1 MSLVNIARP
10 ELRALKPYAAAAQVD
25 GSVRLNANEMPWPP
39 RGDTFRRSLNRYPE
53 VRPAKLARAL
63 AQRYGCSAEQLLVTR
78 GTSEGI
84 DLLIRACCRPGIDSV
99 LLPTPTFSMYQHYA
113 AIQGARVVECATSR
127 SEDFAVDVDALIASC
142 DETTRVVFVCSPNNP
157 TGNVWSTE
165 ELIRLLEARRDQSA
179 IVVDEAYIEFAQ
191 QESVVELL
199 NRYENLVVLRTLS
212 KALACAGARCGSV
225 IAAAAFI
232 DLISAVQAPYA
243 IATPV
248 VEIVENAL
256 QAENLDQTDQYAR
269 DIIRAREELLLAMET
284 FPFVQKAWQS
294 AANFFLVQVQDV
306 DALLEHCAEHK
317 LLLRYFGGD
326 LADCVRIT
334 VGSAEDN
341 GRLLAAFKEL
351 ADKQR

>member
-1 MSLVNIARP
+1 MSLLNIARP
-10 ELRALKPYAAAAQVD
+10 ELRTLKPYAAAAQVD
-25 GSVRLNANEMPWPP
+25 GTVRLNANEMPWPP

-53 VRPAKLARAL
+53 VRPLKLARIL
-63 AQRYGCSAEQLLVTR
+63 AQRYGCAPEQLLVTR

-84 DLLIRACCRPGIDSV
+84 DLLIRACCRPGIDNV
-99 LLPTPTFSMYQHYA
+99 LIPTPTFSMYQHYA
-113 AIQGARVVECATSR
+113 KIQGARLVECPTART
-127 SEDFAVDVDALIASC
+127 EDFAVDVNALIASC
-142 DETTRVVFVCSPNNP
+142 NESTRVIFACSPNNP
-157 TGNVWSTE
+157 TGNVWSQDD
-165 ELIRLLEARRDQSA
+165 LIRLLEARSDLSA

-191 QESVVELL
+191 QESVVGLL

-225 IAAAAFI
+225 IAAAPFI
-232 DLISAVQAPYA
+232 ELISAVQAPYA

-256 QAENLDQTDQYAR
+256 QAENLEQTRQFAC
-269 DIIRAREELLLAMET
+269 DIIRARDELSMALAT
-284 FPFVQKAWQS
+284 FPFVRKVWNS

-306 DALLEHCAEHK
+306 EAVLAHCSERK
-317 LLLRYFGGD
+317 LLLRYFGGE

-341 GRLLAAFKEL
+341 RRLLTAFAAL
-351 ADKQR
+351 ADKQT